1 MTLQATATA
10 IIRPIMSVYFTNGD
24 IKGGPEFNIC
34 LIINKL
40 EL

>member
-10 IIRPIMSVYFTNGD
+10 VMRPIMSVYFTNGD
-24 IKGGPEFNIC
+24 IKSGPEYNIC

-40 EL
+40 KL